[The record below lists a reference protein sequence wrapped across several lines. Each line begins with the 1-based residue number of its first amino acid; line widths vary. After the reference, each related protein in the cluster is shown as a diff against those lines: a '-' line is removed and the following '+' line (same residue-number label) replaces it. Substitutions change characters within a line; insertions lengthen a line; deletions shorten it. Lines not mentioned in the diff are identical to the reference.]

1 MVDADLERLGRRRG
15 AARAKLGLAPMPKL
29 LLALRRRRSLPRL
42 RRLVQLGLVRWDTLL
57 HGRDPAVKRW
67 LPVLANA
74 RTGHIVVPTQALAS
88 SRAQA
93 MDFVRRRLVEPG
105 FRVLDVGAGNGRLAV
120 GLLEVGVGEYVGL
133 EVDRGSV
140 DFANEVFKPFGPV
153 HFDWLDLANPM
164 YNPGGSMKPDAVTY
178 PYPDESFDFIIA
190 SSLYTHLERLP
201 VVERNLAESARVL
214 RPGRGAFASFFRS
227 PPNDVSSSAVRSV
240 FRERDIRDLVEKYFT
255 IEDEL
260 NGRTTAFH
268 DQWRIYLRRK

>member
-1 MVDADLERLGRRRG
+1 MR
-15 AARAKLGLAPMPKL
+15 KL
-29 LLALRRRRSLPRL
+29 LLDLRLRRSLPRL

-57 HGRDPAVKRW
+57 HGRDPAVKQW
-67 LPVLANA
+67 LPVLTNA
-74 RTGHIVVPTQALAS
+74 RTGHIVLPTKALAS
-88 SRAQA
+88 SRSQA

-105 FRVLDVGAGNGRLAV
+105 FRVLDIGAGNGRLAI
-120 GLLEVGVGEYVGL
+120 GLLEAGIGEYVGL

-153 HFDWLDLANPM
+153 HFDFLDLANPM
-164 YNPGGSMKPDAVTY
+164 YNPGGSMKPDEVTY

-190 SSLYTHLERLP
+190 SSLYTHLERLT
-201 VVERNLAESARVL
+201 VVERNLSESARVL

-227 PPNDVSSSAVRSV
+227 PPNGVSSSAVRSV
-240 FRERDIRDLVEKYFT
+240 FREQDIRDLIAKCFT

-268 DQWRIYLRRK
+268 DQWTIYLRRK